1 MSARP
6 VVAIVG
12 ATATG
17 KTKLAEAVARELGGE
32 VVCADSRQVFR
43 ELEIGTGKPDRALRA
58 ARPHHLFEALALE
71 ERPSAG
77 WYAKAARETCAAIH
91 ARGGVPVLV
100 GGSGLYLHAAR
111 VGLSAAPP
119 EVPEV
124 RARLRAEAEVVGGA
138 ELHRRLATVDPE
150 SAARLDPNDAQ
161 RITRA
166 LEVWESSGQPLSWWH
181 GQPSAPAVDGVWQVV
196 ELTLEPRELVHRI
209 SRRTRGM
216 FESGLIEETRA
227 LIESGRG
234 AVLRLLHAIGYDEA
248 WDLIEGRLDRGA
260 AEART
265 DLRTAQLA
273 KRQRT
278 WFRHQV
284 SAARVA
290 ADELDHAQLVE
301 QTLAALR
308 QFRPRP
314 G

>member
-17 KTKLAEAVARELGGE
+17 KTEVGEEVARELGGE

-43 ELEIGTGKPDRALRA
+43 ELEIGTGKPDRARRA

-71 ERPSAG
+71 EKPSAG

-91 ARGGVPVLV
+91 ARGSVPVLV

-119 EVPEV
+119 EAPGV
-124 RARLRAEAEVVGGA
+124 RARLRAEAVAVGGA

-150 SAARLDPNDAQ
+150 SAARLDPNDAK

-181 GQPSAPAVDGVWQVV
+181 SQPAAPAVEGTWQVV
-196 ELTLEPRELVHRI
+196 ELTLEPRELVNRI
-209 SRRTRGM
+209 SERTRGM
-216 FESGLIEETRA
+216 FQSGLIEETRA

-234 AVLRLLHAIGYDEA
+234 PALRPLHAIGYDEA
-248 WDLIEGRLDRGA
+248 WDLIEGRLDRKA

-284 SAARVA
+284 SAELVA
-290 ADELDHAQLVE
+290 ADGLDVARLVE
-301 QTLAALR
+301 ETLTAL
-308 QFRPRP
+308 QRPRP

>member
-1 MSARP
+1 MSARS

-17 KTKLAEAVARELGGE
+17 KTALGEAVAREIEGE

-43 ELEIGTGKPDRALRA
+43 ELEIGTGKPDRAQRA
-58 ARPHHLFEALALE
+58 APPHHLFEALALE
-71 ERPSAG
+71 EKPSAG
-77 WYAKAARETCAAIH
+77 WYARAAREACAAIH
-91 ARGGVPVLV
+91 AKGGVPVLV

-119 EVPEV
+119 EAPEV
-124 RARLRAEAEVVGGA
+124 RLRLRAEAAAAGAA
-138 ELHRRLATVDPE
+138 ELHRRLAAVDPE

-181 GQPSAPAVDGVWQVV
+181 AQPSAPAVEGTWQVV
-196 ELTLEPRELVHRI
+196 ELTLEPRELVNRI
-209 SRRTRGM
+209 SVRTRGM
-216 FESGLIEETRA
+216 FEGGLVEETRA
-227 LIESGRG
+227 LLARGRG
-234 AVLRLLHAIGYDEA
+234 PALRALHAIGYDEA
-248 WDLIEGRLDRGA
+248 WDLIEARLDRAA

-278 WFRHQV
+278 WFRHQI
-284 SAARVA
+284 SAVRVA
-290 ADELDHAQLVE
+290 ADGLEPARLLE
-301 QTLAALR
+301 RTLAALR
-308 QFRPRP
+308 ARP